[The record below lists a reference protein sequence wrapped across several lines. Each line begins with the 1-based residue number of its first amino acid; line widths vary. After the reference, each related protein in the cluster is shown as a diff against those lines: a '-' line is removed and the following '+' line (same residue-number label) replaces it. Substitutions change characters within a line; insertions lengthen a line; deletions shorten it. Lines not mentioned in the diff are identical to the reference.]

1 MHRTLTILVT
11 MLLVASAVPPAAS
24 TASSAGPVS
33 GATDAEEAQESTCS
47 FPVEVTDATGTT
59 VRIESEPKR
68 IVTLGPSAAQ
78 TMWEIGGRE
87 KVVGVSQYASYLE
100 GAETRTNVSGAG
112 EAFANVETVV
122 GLEPDL
128 VLAPNIIPEETVE
141 KLRSAGLTVYRFD
154 QATSIQFVVEKTRL
168 TGNLTGECA
177 GADRVA
183 DRMESELRT
192 VRRAVEGER
201 RPKAIYVFF
210 GFTAGEGTFIDELI
224 TTAGGRN
231 VAAESGITGYKE
243 ISPETV
249 VQQDPEWI
257 VLNEDQPTVPET
269 DAYNATTAVQEGN
282 TVVLDRNYLSQ
293 PAPRIMQ
300 PLRKL
305 ARTFHPEAYA
315 AANAMGTP
323 TPETRAES
331 PTAGSPTTTETA
343 TGQTATTPESPGA
356 TGTDSP
362 GLGFGVVVAT
372 LLLWSLVLVR
382 YADGAARRP

>member
-1 MHRTLTILVT
+1 MRTPR
-11 MLLVASAVPPAAS
+11 LVAVVLVVLAAVAPAA
-24 TASSAGPVS
+24 AAGPAAT
-33 GATDAEEAQESTCS
+33 GATPATTGQQFSQEQCT
-47 FPVEVTDATGTT
+47 FPVTVTDASGTEVT
-59 VRIESEPKR
+59 VDAEPER
-68 IVTLGPSAAQ
+68 VVSLSPSAAQ
-78 TMWEIGGRE
+78 TMWEIGARE
-87 KVVGVSQYASYLE
+87 KVVGVTQFAAYLD
-100 GAETRTNVSGAG
+100 GADERVNVSGPG
-112 EAFANVETVV
+112 QTPVSTEKVV
-122 GLEPDL
+122 GADPDL
-128 VLAPNIIPEETVE
+128 VLAPNVVSDETVR
-141 KLRSAGLTVYRFD
+141 KLRESGLTVYKASF
-154 QATSIQFVVEKTRL
+154 ATSLEDVVEKTRTIGRL
-168 TGNLTGECA
+168 V
-177 GADRVA
+177 GACEGATERVTA
-183 DRMESELRT
+183 MESELDRIE
-192 VRRAVEGER
+192 RAVEGED
-201 RPKAIYVFF
+201 RPRVLYTSF

-315 AANAMGTP
+315 AANATGTP